1 MDDILVD
8 VKIPA
13 KTPVYIVPWL
23 LHHHPKYWSQPE
35 EFVPDRFLSKNKSHG
50 DAPSDFV
57 YIPFGRG
64 SRMCAGYHLA
74 LLELKILAVYV
85 CQQYDFKCSFAE
97 QTMFPNISMSP
108 ENIEIHFTNKNMI

>member
-23 LHHHPKYWSQPE
+23 LHHHPKYWKQPE
-35 EFVPDRFLSKNKSHG
+35 DFLPDRFMSNASHG

-64 SRMCAGYHLA
+64 KNKYCAIQVTLNNVQRFKNVCWISFGTARNENLDSIHLP
-74 LLELKILAVYV
+74 LLQLEV
-85 CQQYDFKCSFAE
+85 F
-97 QTMFPNISMSP
+97 IS
-108 ENIEIHFTNKNMI
+108 